1 MTTVKKTT
9 KKTNLKAVASADVAE
24 LDVEASKPTEN
35 KPVDPNLIKKKEIY
49 DHVSVSTG
57 LRKRDVREAVDSL
70 LEYLHACLEDGK
82 TVQVPPLG
90 KIKPIERGSG
100 DNAKTLY
107 KLMLKK
113 NNVSEKNPSDVK
125 LPLDATGDSV

>member
-1 MTTVKKTT
+1 MTTVKKAT
-9 KKTNLKAVASADVAE
+9 KKTSLKTVASTDVAE
-24 LDVEASKPTEN
+24 LDVEVSKATDS

-70 LEYLHACLEDGK
+70 LEYLHSCLEDGK

-90 KIKPIERGSG
+90 KIKPVERGSG
-100 DNAKTLY
+100 DNTKTLY

-113 NNVSEKNPSDVK
+113 NNVSEKKP
-125 LPLDATGDSV
+125 A

>member
-1 MTTVKKTT
+1 MASTKKTT
-9 KKTNLKAVASADVAE
+9 KKTSVKAVASTDVTD
-24 LDVEASKPTEN
+24 LDVEASTASDENPT
-35 KPVDPNLIKKKEIY
+35 DPNLIKKKEIY

-70 LEYLHACLEDGK
+70 LEYLHSCLEDGK

-90 KIKPIERGSG
+90 KIKPVERGSG
-100 DNAKTLY
+100 DNIKTHY

-113 NNVSEKNPSDVK
+113 
-125 LPLDATGDSV
+125 TGDSEKKPA